1 MSITLSQVGFDSPL
15 GYNPSN
21 KMFAQQKRDGLACSY
36 YNNVY
41 ANCKAKYKIGI
52 DDATIDG
59 TAVDDGMFRLL
70 LEG

>member
-1 MSITLSQVGFDSPL
+1 MSITPSQAGFDSPL

-21 KMFAQQKRDGLACSY
+21 EMFAQKKRDGLACAY
-36 YNNVY
+36 YNVY